1 MECFKCC
8 LRQGKHSIQA
18 CCSGGD
24 DDYGGSGGGE
34 GFVSLPLDQ
43 TQDKA
48 CRIMQL
54 PAPGLLCK
62 AGGLATS
69 HNAAM
74 SLPVAAL
81 VQPLASLLTPSS

>member
-1 MECFKCC
+1 M
-8 LRQGKHSIQA
+8 QA

-24 DDYGGSGGGE
+24 DDDGSSGGDE
-34 GFVSLPLDQ
+34 GFVPLPPDQ
-43 TQDKA
+43 TRDKA
-48 CRIMQL
+48 CSIMQL

-62 AGGLATS
+62 AGGLASS